1 MKGRLAIIALGAIAL
16 MANEASAQ
24 TNSHHRA
31 TSQTHVRHVPG
42 VFAHTYGSVQ
52 LPASQNEALRD
63 RYQNIYES
71 ESLGRQSF
79 PNPDRAI
86 PPPHE

>member
-1 MKGRLAIIALGAIAL
+1 MKGRLIIIVLGAIAL
-16 MANEASAQ
+16 MANEATAQ
-24 TNSHHRA
+24 TNSQHRA
-31 TSQTHVRHVPG
+31 SSQTHVRHMPR
-42 VFAHTYGSVQ
+42 VFAHTYGYAPRPVPQ
-52 LPASQNEALRD
+52 TEALRD

>member
-16 MANEASAQ
+16 MANEASAR

-31 TSQTHVRHVPG
+31 TGQTQVRHAPG
-42 VFAHTYGSVQ
+42 VFTHTYGYVP
-52 LPASQNEALRD
+52 LPGSQNESLRD

-71 ESLGRQSF
+71 DSLGRQSF
-79 PNPDRAI
+79 PNPDREI